1 MDVRGHLERDSR
13 RFLTVLHDVDGRT
26 PVPTCPDWTADDLL
40 FHLAEV
46 QSFWARIV
54 AEWLWRRAPLEPVQI
69 DGDPETLARLQSVM
83 EDGIS

>member
-1 MDVRGHLERDSR
+1 MDVLGHLERDSR
-13 RFLTVLHDVDGRT
+13 RFLTVLRDVDGRT

-54 AEWLWRRAPLEPVQI
+54 ASGCGVAPLEPVQI

-83 EDGIS
+83 EDGIN